1 MLYAGNMSTMS
12 EDGLSSDTETLALWG
27 HFQNALEELEQ
38 DRSRIGFLDVAVFG
52 AQSSGKSS
60 LLSTLCGL
68 QLPTGTGSAVTRCP
82 IRISVTDNDE
92 SFLHMP
98 GRSKE
103 QIPLPQAGT
112 KPCLTEDIYNQA
124 LHQLSAGAMT
134 AKELEIRVG
143 RPGHL
148 PLNIVD
154 TPGLIINDVPDR
166 PGTGNDVD
174 INNLRTNL
182 VRGRAFITV
191 FTHVDHLM
199 TDQVNVKDSVDWPEQ
214 RYQEFCQAHSEGSQ
228 AVYDELLSMCGI
240 PRLLKELQKR
250 QLDHMLSQRH
260 RLLGNLTAVASKLDV
275 TDYPQGEKEVAD
287 RLRDVLARI
296 TADVK
301 RLHREGLSSLKSR
314 DDQATQVPTNF
325 QANVQAAR
333 TLRRFTENA
342 FNDAMKAVMLGWT
355 EEDIKILGNNTLM
368 LNYHTHAWN
377 KTIQGKQAVQSGKLL
392 RNILLLYTTS
402 GLPLVTNDDHAV
414 LACGEL
420 LDILQNFIMWRAEI
434 HFRDK
439 HLRMEQFSA
448 FVSEY
453 CKDKATMLRQDFRVL
468 SEELFYTLP
477 SIQASQIYLKPRNE
491 EFQRQLEV
499 AQRRIKLLAFFAVS
513 NLVENLSRR
522 MTYIIFAKTYDVM
535 AQSTWTCAP
544 LTSFDLE
551 AVFRHYF
558 GDTIRHAEWVEPG
571 QMQMQAKHDVVQN
584 LLTALKKFRSPDV
597 VGDLPVYTHAKAQ
610 EGPQAGIQQAPST
623 PSPRGE
629 SAYAS
634 AADEESLPPQSRPPH
649 TNQFPEQGLQPLT
662 PVQPPAQMHG
672 GQGRQ
677 SYDQQPAYYS
687 PHQQQTYQQAG
698 YQQAPPGQ
706 GQASYA
712 PQDYPRAQLNMA
724 QDAHGIERSS
734 GSSDSA
740 SSSKKTLK
748 GMWKQIVH

>member
-1 MLYAGNMSTMS
+1 MAGYLGQIFVIRPGNCIAGPR
-12 EDGLSSDTETLALWG
+12 ELVRLAVAGGTLRFCSNREANG
-27 HFQNALEELEQ
+27 DENGQQRTLE
-38 DRSRIGFLDVAVFG
+38 A
-52 AQSSGKSS
+52 SS
-60 LLSTLCGL
+60 LDLTISLAVVSTFD
-68 QLPTGTGSAVTRCP
+68 QSFHE
-82 IRISVTDNDE
+82 ISEHNHNDE

-143 RPGHL
+143 R
-148 PLNIVD
+148 
-154 TPGLIINDVPDR
+154 
-166 PGTGNDVD
+166 TGNDVD

-199 TDQVNVKDSVDWPEQ
+199 TDQPKVKGLRTLIQQLNNMGCLRCFLVNVKDSVDWPEQ

-377 KTIQGKQAVQSGKLL
+377 KTIQG
-392 RNILLLYTTS
+392 
-402 GLPLVTNDDHAV
+402 LPLVTNDDHAV

-477 SIQASQIYLKPRNE
+477 SIQASQIYLFFESQQEQVTKLLGKEGDLVTALMHNSGTWKLPVALKPRNE

-499 AQRRIKLLAFFAVS
+499 AQRRIKLLAFFAMS

-558 GDTIRHAEWVEPG
+558 GDTIR
-571 QMQMQAKHDVVQN
+571 
-584 LLTALKKFRSPDV
+584 
-597 VGDLPVYTHAKAQ
+597 
-610 EGPQAGIQQAPST
+610 
-623 PSPRGE
+623 
-629 SAYAS
+629 
-634 AADEESLPPQSRPPH
+634 
-649 TNQFPEQGLQPLT
+649 
-662 PVQPPAQMHG
+662 
-672 GQGRQ
+672 RQ

-712 PQDYPRAQLNMA
+712 PQDYPRAQLNMGNGRG
-724 QDAHGIERSS
+724 QF
-734 GSSDSA
+734 
-740 SSSKKTLK
+740 
-748 GMWKQIVH
+748 